1 MLASMR
7 RAVSVMP
14 LKSLTFARE
23 ELIFSLLRSSSL
35 RHNQFLRKGDQEVN
49 YLRHY
54 FNANILRIACRLDR
68 VHDHLALS
76 VGFLVRVKQPLSL
89 ILTRSS
95 NQH

>member
-35 RHNQFLRKGDQEVN
+35 RHNQDRQGVSEEGK

-54 FNANILRIACRLDR
+54 FNADILSVACRLDR
-68 VHDHLALS
+68 VHDHFALS

-89 ILTRSS
+89 VLTRSS